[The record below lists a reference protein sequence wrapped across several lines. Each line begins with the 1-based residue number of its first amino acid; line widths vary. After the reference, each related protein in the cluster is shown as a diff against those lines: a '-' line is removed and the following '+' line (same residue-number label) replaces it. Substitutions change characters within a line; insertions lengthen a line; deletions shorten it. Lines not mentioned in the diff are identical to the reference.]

1 MMMMMKVIGRFR
13 ACMCLQYCPKMD
25 HGEPKCV
32 GTVTYQLPS
41 GHAATL
47 IAGDDDDVLSGFC
60 GGTMCASVCVCVCV
74 YLFTISFVRA
84 DRAGNCERTSWIR
97 AHLLGTVRNRKIAI
111 KTRCGCV
118 SPGPDRDAGVTTH
131 GHTAMA
137 ATDKRQMCTER

>member
-1 MMMMMKVIGRFR
+1 M
-13 ACMCLQYCPKMD
+13 
-25 HGEPKCV
+25 
-32 GTVTYQLPS
+32 
-41 GHAATL
+41 
-47 IAGDDDDVLSGFC
+47 
-60 GGTMCASVCVCVCV
+60 CVCVCV

-84 DRAGNCERTSWIR
+84 DRAGSLRRGNCERTSWIR

-137 ATDKRQMCTER
+137 LTQKK